1 MTWKLF
7 RRPSESGGPP
17 PEGPTTTEES
27 QATTPAGASDASAK
41 LQAELAAATNEAK
54 DWHDR
59 YLRKAAEFENFR
71 KRTERERT
79 EAATL
84 AKSSVLFEILPIVDA
99 CERALSSFPEATET
113 DGSLDQYR
121 QGFQLLYKQLNDAL
135 SRIGVTAM
143 EVRGEKFDP
152 HLHEAVS
159 REESDEY
166 EENTIVEELHRGYL
180 FKDRLLRPAQVR
192 VAIRPKDS

>member
-27 QATTPAGASDASAK
+27 QATSAAEAADASAQ
-41 LQAELAAATNEAK
+41 LQADLAAARSETK

-71 KRTERERT
+71 KRTEKERT
-79 EAATL
+79 ESATL
-84 AKSSVLFEILPIVDA
+84 AKSSVLSEILPIVDA
-99 CERALSSFPEATET
+99 CERALGSFPEATET
-113 DGSLDQYR
+113 VEGLDQYR

-166 EENTIVEELHRGYL
+166 EENTIVEELQRGYL
-180 FKDRLLRPAQVR
+180 FKGRLLRPAQVK
-192 VAIRPKDS
+192 VATPPKD

>member
-27 QATTPAGASDASAK
+27 PATSPSEAADASAQ
-41 LQAELAAATNEAK
+41 LQADLAAARSETK

-59 YLRKAAEFENFR
+59 YLRKAAEFDNFR
-71 KRTERERT
+71 KRTEKERT
-79 EAATL
+79 ESATL
-84 AKSSVLFEILPIVDA
+84 AKSSVLSEILPIVDA
-99 CERALSSFPEATET
+99 CERALSSFPQATET
-113 DGSLDQYR
+113 VEGLDQYR

-135 SRIGVTAM
+135 SRIGVTAL

-152 HLHEAVS
+152 HLHEAVV

-166 EENTIVEELHRGYL
+166 EENTIVEELQRGYL
-180 FKDRLLRPAQVR
+180 FKGRLLRPAQVK
-192 VAIRPKDS
+192 VATPPED

>member
-17 PEGPTTTEES
+17 PEGPTTTEEN
-27 QATTPAGASDASAK
+27 QASTPAGAADASAQ
-41 LQAELAAATNEAK
+41 LQSELAVATSEAK
-54 DWHDR
+54 EWHDR

-71 KRTERERT
+71 KRTDRERT
-79 EAATL
+79 EGATL
-84 AKSSVLFEILPIVDA
+84 AKSSVLSEILPIVDA
-99 CERALSSFPEATET
+99 CERALGSFPEATVE
-113 DGSLDQYR
+113 GLDRYR
-121 QGFQLLYKQLNDAL
+121 QGFQLLYKQLTDAL

-152 HLHEAVS
+152 HLHEALS

-166 EENTIVEELHRGYL
+166 EENTIVEELQRGYL
-180 FKDRLLRPAQVR
+180 FKGRLLRPAQVR

>member
-27 QATTPAGASDASAK
+27 QATSPAEAADASAQ
-41 LQAELAAATNEAK
+41 LQADLAAARSEIK

-71 KRTERERT
+71 KRTEKERT
-79 EAATL
+79 ESATL
-84 AKSSVLFEILPIVDA
+84 AKSSVLSEILPIVDA
-99 CERALSSFPEATET
+99 CERALGSFPEATET
-113 DGSLDQYR
+113 VEGLDQYR
-121 QGFQLLYKQLNDAL
+121 QGFQLLYKQLNDVL

-152 HLHEAVS
+152 HLHEAVT

-166 EENTIVEELHRGYL
+166 EENTIVEELQRGYL
-180 FKDRLLRPAQVR
+180 FKGRLLRPAQVK
-192 VAIRPKDS
+192 VATPPKD